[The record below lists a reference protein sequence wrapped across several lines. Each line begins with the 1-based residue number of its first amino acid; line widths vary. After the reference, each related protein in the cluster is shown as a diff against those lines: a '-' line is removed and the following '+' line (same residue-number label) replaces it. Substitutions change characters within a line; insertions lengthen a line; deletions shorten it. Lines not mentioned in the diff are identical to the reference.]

1 MPRISKAGKSPMA
14 GEPSEY
20 QKGRTYVSDK
30 KKKSMLMGSWIGGE
44 KPDYPKKST
53 ELLLV
58 YPWLTMNN
66 HPVLI
71 NDFTL
76 ASVTQG
82 QKIDA

>member
-20 QKGRTYVSDK
+20 QKGRTYVSNK
-30 KKKSMLMGSWIGGE
+30 KKESMIMGSCIGGE

-58 YPWLTMNN
+58 TDNLLSHVVFAN
-66 HPVLI
+66 
-71 NDFTL
+71 
-76 ASVTQG
+76 
-82 QKIDA
+82 